1 MPRRRSSCGWRRYRS
16 ERPTPT
22 EKVWIRPVVC
32 VRDRPQMR
40 CAVAGAQARRRAGRS
55 RGSSGARPRCARV
68 PCDARSEVAPR
79 NSLHSLRSL
88 RSNTRGESDHEA
100 RGYARRPQPC
110 ASRRRHSPR
119 LRPAR
124 RLARNSRSW
133 GGVRGKPRASSPWL
147 AARRRRACR
156 RQPGSMP
163 GWGLSPTKNRA
174 ASQSRGR
181 VRAGAPVRRRG
192 AEGFGR
198 RAYAR
203 ASSTDSPHLFE
214 RSERSERSEL
224 CGATETRAPQ
234 RSRRR
239 RRRPP
244 HRSASAH
251 PPTALRSPRCM
262 RKARIQSRQWTDCR
276 RIPRMR

>member
-1 MPRRRSSCGWRRYRS
+1 MQPRGEGWAS
-16 ERPTPT
+16 GFGPL
-22 EKVWIRPVVC
+22 C
-32 VRDRPQMR
+32 AFANVRK
-40 CAVAGAQARRRAGRS
+40 CAGPGLVRKQGGGRGAVGAQAALALAARGFPAMLGLRS
-55 RGSSGARPRCARV
+55 HRETRCTHCVRCARTLAV
-68 PCDARSEVAPR
+68 SQITKRAGTRADLSPVLLGGAIRPACAPPAALREQSFLGVSEGQAAGIEPVACRAPQARVQAPAGLDARLGSF
-79 NSLHSLRSL
+79 
-88 RSNTRGESDHEA
+88 SNQEPS
-100 RGYARRPQPC
+100 
-110 ASRRRHSPR
+110 
-119 LRPAR
+119 
-124 RLARNSRSW
+124 
-133 GGVRGKPRASSPWL
+133 
-147 AARRRRACR
+147 
-156 RQPGSMP
+156 
-163 GWGLSPTKNRA
+163 A

-181 VRAGAPVRRRG
+181 VRGGAPVRRRG

-262 RKARIQSRQWTDCR
+262 RKARIQSRHRADCR
-276 RIPRMR
+276 RRARERPGAD